1 MATSALIRIYER
13 NTLLVTI
20 YKHWDGNTV
29 GDKIRQIIEAGQCG
43 NGIPSG
49 KRELGSFFNGAGCLA
64 SSIIAMLK
72 QCPGDVYITNNVH
85 SGDVNYVYEVRYLSE
100 ADGDSIHVKQ
110 L

>member
-29 GDKIRQIIEAGQCG
+29 GDTIKQIIKAGQCG
-43 NGIPSG
+43 NGIPAN

-64 SSIIAMLK
+64 SSVIAMLK
-72 QCPGDVYITNNVH
+72 QSPGDVYITNNVQP
-85 SGDVNYVYEVRYLSE
+85 GDVNYVYEVRYKTE
-100 ADGDSIHVKQ
+100 ADGDIAFVKT